1 MTFTV
6 AIVGRP
12 NVGKSTL
19 FNRLARRKLALVDD
33 QPGMTRDRRIA
44 EASFGDMSFDII
56 DTAGLE
62 DGETNEL
69 SQQMWS
75 QTELGIDEADV
86 VLFVI
91 DAREGVTPVDET
103 LANWTRRKG
112 KPTIL
117 VANKC
122 EGSQGLGGVGES
134 YGLGLGDPIALSAE
148 HGEGMGDL
156 YHTIAELV
164 GFESAAEGV
173 VAEEENSPFI
183 QLAIVGRPNV
193 GKSTLV
199 NKLMGADRVLT
210 GAEAGVTRD
219 SIALDW
225 EYDGK
230 RIKLF
235 DTAGMRKSTKIH
247 ERPEKLSV
255 FDTRRAI
262 QYAQVAVV
270 VMDAQHVSD
279 EGRAMVIALN
289 KWDLVKN
296 KSAVLKEFSLRI
308 GEVLSQVKGLL
319 FVPISAKN
327 DVKYDKMM
335 QAVFTAYSNWNKRVS
350 TADLNR
356 WLDLVTQEH
365 PLPLIKGRRLKI
377 RYMTQIKTRPPTFSL
392 FVSRAEV
399 PGSYERYLVNRLR
412 EDFDIV
418 GVPIR
423 FHMRTGKNPY
433 V

>member
-1 MTFTV
+1 MLRNMF
-6 AIVGRP
+6 P
-12 NVGKSTL
+12 MK
-19 FNRLARRKLALVDD
+19 
-33 QPGMTRDRRIA
+33 
-44 EASFGDMSFDII
+44 
-56 DTAGLE
+56 
-62 DGETNEL
+62 
-69 SQQMWS
+69 
-75 QTELGIDEADV
+75 
-86 VLFVI
+86 
-91 DAREGVTPVDET
+91 
-103 LANWTRRKG
+103 
-112 KPTIL
+112 
-117 VANKC
+117 
-122 EGSQGLGGVGES
+122 
-134 YGLGLGDPIALSAE
+134 
-148 HGEGMGDL
+148 
-156 YHTIAELV
+156 
-164 GFESAAEGV
+164 
-173 VAEEENSPFI
+173 
-183 QLAIVGRPNV
+183 
-193 GKSTLV
+193 
-199 NKLMGADRVLT
+199 
-210 GAEAGVTRD
+210 
-219 SIALDW
+219 
-225 EYDGK
+225 
-230 RIKLF
+230 
-235 DTAGMRKSTKIH
+235 
-247 ERPEKLSV
+247 
-255 FDTRRAI
+255 
-262 QYAQVAVV
+262 
-270 VMDAQHVSD
+270 
-279 EGRAMVIALN
+279 VIALN